1 MRQSM
6 LAAEGK
12 YEFFLSDD
20 ILEET
25 AVTRA
30 TSESNRRRYKYSDG
44 HIVAYCEELTRIGT
58 VIFVIPILTG
68 IVRDPNDDMIVPS
81 AVAAIAD
88 FLVSRDKD
96 LLTLGSYEAIDM
108 VTPESFLP
116 ILRDEKPI

>member
-1 MRQSM
+1 
-6 LAAEGK
+6 LACAWC
-12 YEFFLSDD
+12 
-20 ILEET
+20 
-25 AVTRA
+25 AARA
-30 TSESNRRRYKYSDG
+30 ASERNRRRYKYSDE

-108 VTPESFLP
+108 VTPELFLH
-116 ILRDEKPI
+116 ILREVKEKALAHQKLCNS